1 MCIEFLDINGGGL
14 GGADDLL
21 IPPQGNVNSILTDLY
36 VEYYFFWIIFM
47 SIDSTNSSLIIQF

>member
-21 IPPQGNVNSILTDLY
+21 IPQGNVNSFLTDSY
-36 VEYYFFWIIFM
+36 VEYYF
-47 SIDSTNSSLIIQF
+47 LG